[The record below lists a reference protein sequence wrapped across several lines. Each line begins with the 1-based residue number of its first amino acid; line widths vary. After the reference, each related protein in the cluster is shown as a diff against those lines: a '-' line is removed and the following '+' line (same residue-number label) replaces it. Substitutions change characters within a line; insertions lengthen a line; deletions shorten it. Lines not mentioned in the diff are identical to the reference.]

1 MTGKKL
7 FNGSDYKEVLKE
19 NKECDIDFTDPI
31 LKDLPPS
38 GLIHCLISKA
48 FFRSCGPFEK
58 NAVHF
63 PAGKDFSQQSH
74 GS

>member
-1 MTGKKL
+1 
-7 FNGSDYKEVLKE
+7 LKE

-38 GLIHCLISKA
+38 GLIHLLISKA
-48 FFRSCGPFEK
+48 FFRSSGPFEK

-63 PAGKDFSQQSH
+63 PPRENFSQQGF